1 MQSRAMLV
9 LLIILNL
16 ALQVFDGIATYI
28 GWQRFGEAN
37 PLLRAGFDAW
47 GAGATLITAKV
58 AAAALILVLGRVGR
72 PALVGIGLSFTL
84 VAYSALSLWPWAI
97 RLAAQ

>member
-1 MQSRAMLV
+1 MQPQPAIV

-16 ALQVFDGIATYI
+16 ALQMFDGVATYV

-47 GAGATLITAKV
+47 GAGMTLVIAKILAV
-58 AAAALILVLGRVGR
+58 ALILVLTRAGR
-72 PALVGIGLSFTL
+72 PALVRVGLSFTL
-84 VAYSALSLWPWAI
+84 VAYSALSLVPWAF
-97 RLAAQ
+97 RLAQ

>member
-1 MQSRAMLV
+1 MQSQPAIV

-16 ALQVFDGIATYI
+16 ALQIFDGIATYV

-47 GAGATLITAKV
+47 GAGVTLVMAKIV
-58 AAAALILVLGRVGR
+58 AVALILVLARAGR
-72 PALVGIGLSFTL
+72 PALVGVGLSFTL
-84 VAYSALSLWPWAI
+84 VAYAALSLVPWAL
-97 RLAAQ
+97 RLAQ

>member
-1 MQSRAMLV
+1 MQQPAIV

-16 ALQVFDGIATYI
+16 ALQVFDGVATYV

-47 GAGATLITAKV
+47 GAGVTLVMAKIV
-58 AAAALILVLGRVGR
+58 AVALILVLARAGR
-72 PALVGIGLSFTL
+72 PALVGVGLSFTL
-84 VAYSALSLWPWAI
+84 VAYAALSLVPWAF
-97 RLAAQ
+97 RLAQ

>member
-1 MQSRAMLV
+1 MQPQPTIV

-16 ALQVFDGIATYI
+16 ALQMFDGVATYV

-47 GAGATLITAKV
+47 GAGVTLVMAKIV
-58 AAAALILVLGRVGR
+58 AIALILVLARAGR
-72 PALVGIGLSFTL
+72 PALVGVGLSLTL
-84 VAYSALSLWPWAI
+84 VAYAALSLVPWAF
-97 RLAAQ
+97 RLAQ

>member
-1 MQSRAMLV
+1 MQPQPAIV

-16 ALQVFDGIATYI
+16 ALQMFDGVATYV

-47 GAGATLITAKV
+47 GAGVTLVMAKIV
-58 AAAALILVLGRVGR
+58 AGALILVLARAGK
-72 PALVGIGLSFTL
+72 PALVGVGLSFTL
-84 VAYSALSLWPWAI
+84 VAYAALSLVPWAL
-97 RLAAQ
+97 RLAQ

>member
-1 MQSRAMLV
+1 MQPQPAIV

-16 ALQVFDGIATYI
+16 ALQMFDGVATYV

-47 GAGATLITAKV
+47 GAGVTLVMAKIV
-58 AAAALILVLGRVGR
+58 AGALILVLARAGK
-72 PALVGIGLSFTL
+72 PALVGVGLSFTL
-84 VAYSALSLWPWAI
+84 VAYAALSLVPWAF
-97 RLAAQ
+97 RLAQ

>member
-1 MQSRAMLV
+1 MQPQPAIV

-16 ALQVFDGIATYI
+16 ALQVFDGVATYV

-47 GAGATLITAKV
+47 GAGVTLVMAKIV
-58 AAAALILVLGRVGR
+58 AVALILVLARAGR
-72 PALVGIGLSFTL
+72 PALVGVGLSFTL
-84 VAYSALSLWPWAI
+84 VAYTALSLVPWAF
-97 RLAAQ
+97 RLAQ